1 MQAPGC
7 TVEIEK
13 LTPDE
18 MVEYLEK
25 LLSDGKASVIMMTAS
40 RAAAFGMEELLEQ
53 WTTAPFVMWYGGI
66 EPNPTAASVADALAA
81 VMDFAPERIVVFGG
95 GSAIDT
101 AKAVSAL
108 LPLTAG
114 SAEDPTADFVREAV
128 AEKKYLNHKPACQ
141 IIAVPTTAG
150 SGSDV
155 THWATVWD
163 PDNSRKLSVDMPE
176 LAPAVSL
183 IVPELHIGMSP
194 ALTLSTGLDALCH
207 AAEAFWAKSRGL
219 ASQMYANAAVSG
231 IMTNLAGVLK
241 NPADLDGRT
250 LMADAALYAGLA
262 FSTTRTTACHSISY
276 PLTMRY
282 RIPHGLA
289 CAMTLAPVAKRNAP
303 AVEKVDLLFEPFGGV
318 DALQS
323 RLDTLCDGIVRPLR
337 LSAWGVPEADLP
349 SLAAAAFTKG
359 RMDNNPV
366 AFSEG
371 DVLGILR
378 EVY

>member
-1 MQAPGC
+1 MQAPGS
-7 TVEIEK
+7 TVDVEK
-13 LTPDE
+13 LSYAE
-18 MVEYLEK
+18 MTGCLEK

-53 WTTAPFVMWYGGI
+53 WTAAPFVMWYGGI
-66 EPNPTAASVADALAA
+66 EPNPTVASVADALAA
-81 VMDFAPERIVVFGG
+81 VMDFDPKRIVVFGG

-114 SAEDPTADFVREAV
+114 FTEDPNADFVREAV
-128 AEKKYLNHKPACQ
+128 AEKKYQNRKPACE

-176 LAPAVSL
+176 LAPTVSL
-183 IVPELHIGMSP
+183 IVPELHVGMSP

-207 AAEAFWAKSRGL
+207 ATEAFWAKSRGL
-219 ASQMYANAAVSG
+219 ASQMYATAAVSG

-303 AVEKVDLLFEPFGGV
+303 AVEKVGLLYEPFGGV

-323 RLDTLCDGIVRPLR
+323 RLDALCDGVTKPLR

-349 SLAAAAFTKG
+349 ALAAAAFTKG

-366 AFSEG
+366 PFTEA
-371 DVLGILR
+371 DVIEILR

>member
-1 MQAPGC
+1 MQAPGS
-7 TVEIEK
+7 TVDVEK
-13 LTPDE
+13 LSYAE
-18 MVEYLEK
+18 MTGCLEK

-53 WTTAPFVMWYGGI
+53 WTAAPFVMWYGGI
-66 EPNPTAASVADALAA
+66 EPNPTVASVADALAA
-81 VMDFAPERIVVFGG
+81 VMDFDPKRIVVFGG

-114 SAEDPTADFVREAV
+114 FTEDPNADFVREAV
-128 AEKKYLNHKPACQ
+128 AEKKYQNRKPACE

-176 LAPAVSL
+176 LAPTVSL
-183 IVPELHIGMSP
+183 IVPELHVGMSP

-207 AAEAFWAKSRGL
+207 ATEAFWAKSRGL
-219 ASQMYANAAVSG
+219 ASQMYATAAVSG

-303 AVEKVDLLFEPFGGV
+303 AVEKVGLLYEPFGGV

-323 RLDTLCDGIVRPLR
+323 RLDALCDGVTKPLR

-349 SLAAAAFTKG
+349 ALAAAAFTKG

-366 AFSEG
+366 PFTEA
-371 DVLGILR
+371 DVLEILR

>member
-1 MQAPGC
+1 
-7 TVEIEK
+7 
-13 LTPDE
+13 
-18 MVEYLEK
+18 
-25 LLSDGKASVIMMTAS
+25 
-40 RAAAFGMEELLEQ
+40 
-53 WTTAPFVMWYGGI
+53 
-66 EPNPTAASVADALAA
+66 
-81 VMDFAPERIVVFGG
+81 
-95 GSAIDT
+95 
-101 AKAVSAL
+101 
-108 LPLTAG
+108 
-114 SAEDPTADFVREAV
+114 
-128 AEKKYLNHKPACQ
+128 
-141 IIAVPTTAG
+141 
-150 SGSDV
+150 
-155 THWATVWD
+155 
-163 PDNSRKLSVDMPE
+163 MPE

-207 AAEAFWAKSRGL
+207 ATEAFWAKSRGL

-231 IMTNLAGVLK
+231 IMTNLASVLK

-262 FSTTRTTACHSISY
+262 FSKTRTTACHSISY

-282 RIPHGLA
+282 NIPHGLA

-318 DALQS
+318 DGLQA
-323 RLDTLCDGIVRPLR
+323 RLDALCDGIVRPLR

-349 SLAAAAFTKG
+349 ELAAAAFTKG

-366 AFSEG
+366 AFTEE
-371 DVLGILR
+371 DVLEILR